1 MIDLD
6 SFYVYLMLVDGK
18 RCGWIHVSGSWIP
31 RHFFGLFHIFF
42 ANLRCFWLTVNFFH
56 IIFGYSLLDTADNTD
71 ILQAKDSNR
80 AHIRGSGFPMPNL
93 RRNCNI
99 VMQFRSLYQY

>member
-1 MIDLD
+1 
-6 SFYVYLMLVDGK
+6 
-18 RCGWIHVSGSWIP
+18 
-31 RHFFGLFHIFF
+31 
-42 ANLRCFWLTVNFFH
+42 
-56 IIFGYSLLDTADNTD
+56 LDTADNTD